1 MDREILF
8 RAKSTNKS
16 KWLYGYFIQAL
27 DIDSKPLKNCIIE
40 NMSNFDVPSGRLK
53 QDCYEIELETLGQ
66 YTGRKDWNEKK
77 IFEGDILKHTCQ
89 IDGETIEQNYLVKF
103 TDGAFRLFQRIDDPW
118 SLDLLNEETLE
129 CGHYVVIGNIHDNKE
144 LME

>member
-8 RAKSTNKS
+8 RAKSTDKG
-16 KWLYGYFIQAL
+16 KWLYGDLYRDYIPESEIPYWYIYIKTKDQGT
-27 DIDSKPLKNCIIE
+27 IPE
-40 NMSNFDVPSGRLK
+40 NVIP
-53 QDCYEIELETLGQ
+53 ETAGQ
-66 YTGRKDWNEKK
+66 YTGFKDRNENK

-89 IDGETIEQNYLVKF
+89 IDGEQIEQNYLVKF

-118 SLDLLNEETLE
+118 SLDLLNRETLE
-129 CGHYVVIGNIHDNKE
+129 FEHYVVIGNIHDNKE